1 MKLTN
6 NFNLSE
12 FACKDGTPV
21 PSELLDNV
29 TELAKNLQVLRDFIG
44 LPIKINSSY
53 RTPSHNKAVGGASK
67 SQHLLAK
74 AADIKVSGM
83 KPADLAQIIEGLI
96 DMGKMKQGGLGI
108 YNTFVHYDTYFDGKN
123 ARRWDLR
130 K

>member
-53 RTPSHNKAVGGASK
+53 RTPSHNKAVGGAAK

-96 DMGKMKQGGLGI
+96 DMGKMKQGGLGV
-108 YNTFVHYDTYFDGKN
+108 YNTFCHYDIRGTKS
-123 ARRWDLR
+123 RWDLR

>member
-12 FACKDGTPV
+12 FACKDGTDV
-21 PSELLDNV
+21 PNELIDNV

-74 AADIKVSGM
+74 AADIKVTGM

-96 DMGKMKQGGLGI
+96 DLGKMKQGGLGI
-108 YNTFVHYDTYFDGKN
+108 YNTFVHYDIRGTKS
-123 ARRWDLR
+123 RWDLR

>member
-96 DMGKMKQGGLGI
+96 DMGKMKQGGLGV
-108 YNTFVHYDTYFDGKN
+108 YNTFVHYDIRDTP
-123 ARRWDLR
+123 ARWDLR